1 MMALSGSKK
10 TVYIIKRS
18 NIETSWRF
26 LLFECLY
33 SFRTENKLKSHKK
46 VCKNKEICGIVTPRE
61 KKKILKFNQYVKSY
75 RMPCIICVDVECL
88 I

>member
-1 MMALSGSKK
+1 MALSGSKK

-75 RMPCIICVDVECL
+75 RMPCIIYVDVECL